1 MPKGPQKPVVSKK
14 HLARMQREQ
23 LQNRY
28 IMIVAAVVIG
38 IVVLLIGWGIVNQ
51 IAFQRQPIAI
61 VAGDAFSTNEFQ
73 NYVRFSRYQLL
84 NQYSQYQNIA
94 SMFGTDEA
102 SQSYFTQYLSQ
113 IEYQLTDPL
122 ILGQQALDQLI
133 EDKLIR
139 QEAARRGITV
149 TEAEVDALIESLF
162 GYYPNGTPTPA
173 ATLPVLPTSTL
184 SPLQLTLV
192 PPTATATAP
201 AETAT
206 PTTVPSPTVAPTA
219 DTVSTPTAL
228 PTPYTEAL
236 YRADYKEQLSTTK
249 RIAGL
254 SESEFR
260 WLYEMS
266 LYREK
271 VTDAITA
278 DITHEQDQ
286 VWARHILVADKASAQ
301 LVLDRLNNGE
311 DFAAIAAEVS
321 TDSSNAQQGGD
332 LGWFGTGVMDPA
344 FEQAAFSL
352 GIGETSEPVQS
363 SFGWHII
370 QVLGHEVRS
379 ISDAEFQNIQDQAM
393 QDWLT
398 AQREASD
405 VQIFDYWKER
415 IPTDPVLYK
424 NSSY

>member
-1 MPKGPQKPVVSKK
+1 MVKLVV
-14 HLARMQREQ
+14 
-23 LQNRY
+23 
-28 IMIVAAVVIG
+28 G
-38 IVVLLIGWGIVNQ
+38 IVRPEKVNDVL
-51 IAFQRQPIAI
+51 
-61 VAGDAFSTNEFQ
+61 
-73 NYVRFSRYQLL
+73 
-84 NQYSQYQNIA
+84 
-94 SMFGTDEA
+94 
-102 SQSYFTQYLSQ
+102 
-113 IEYQLTDPL
+113 
-122 ILGQQALDQLI
+122 
-133 EDKLIR
+133 
-139 QEAARRGITV
+139 
-149 TEAEVDALIESLF
+149 
-162 GYYPNGTPTPA
+162 
-173 ATLPVLPTSTL
+173 
-184 SPLQLTLV
+184 
-192 PPTATATAP
+192 
-201 AETAT
+201 
-206 PTTVPSPTVAPTA
+206 
-219 DTVSTPTAL
+219 
-228 PTPYTEAL
+228 EAL